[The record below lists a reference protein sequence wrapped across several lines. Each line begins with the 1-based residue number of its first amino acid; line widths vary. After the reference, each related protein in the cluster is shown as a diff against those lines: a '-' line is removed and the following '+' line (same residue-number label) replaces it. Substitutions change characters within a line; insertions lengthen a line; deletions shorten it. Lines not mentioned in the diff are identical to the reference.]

1 MTDWYASGGY
11 TAHALTICPWVDKWH
26 WSSLI
31 LLLDFWE
38 ARKYSNLSGPWY
50 KYGGMWLGKC
60 VAVASLGEEVTIE
73 KHEQSGHCLFYSTL
87 CEERKTGLRFLNI
100 LLVDFLTCHDHN
112 VVPRKSAFI
121 SRNYFLPSPEF
132 WLRTL
137 VFDTVLRLAGGV
149 FCTSVIIVKE
159 LKSFLASWH
168 TGCKY
173 FFCTEVEE
181 KLK

>member
-11 TAHALTICPWVDKWH
+11 TAHALTLCPWVDKWQ
-26 WSSLI
+26 WNVLI

-38 ARKYSNLSGPWY
+38 ARKYFNLSGPWF

-60 VAVASLGEEVTIE
+60 VTSCITWRGGDNRKAWAEWP
-73 KHEQSGHCLFYSTL
+73 LFIL
-87 CEERKTGLRFLNI
+87 LHIMWRKKNGFLNI
-100 LLVDFLTCHDHN
+100 MLVDFLTCHDHN
-112 VVPRKSAFI
+112 VLPRKSEFI

-137 VFDTVLRLAGGV
+137 VFDSVLRLAGAV